1 MHEPIPVFLT
11 RAPYTLPRFG
21 RHPWWRRRIS
31 RWRSYGN
38 HRWLGIWK
46 RPKFKPRLWPKLP
59 PPLRSWRAGRYL
71 IIEMEDDT
79 P

>member
-1 MHEPIPVFLT
+1 MTETDLHEIPEFLRRRPI
-11 RAPYTLPRFG
+11 TLPQFAQ
-21 RHPWWRRRIS
+21 
-31 RWRSYGN
+31 RSFLGQLW
-38 HRWLGIWK
+38 HRLASVL
-46 RPKFKPRLWPKLP
+46 PRLWPKLP